1 MLQLNSLQV
10 NIFTFEIYIYIY
22 ITFNALSPV
31 ARTSVWQPLLLFY
44 FSDGS
49 DFFKG

>member
-10 NIFTFEIYIYIY
+10 NIFTFEIYIY